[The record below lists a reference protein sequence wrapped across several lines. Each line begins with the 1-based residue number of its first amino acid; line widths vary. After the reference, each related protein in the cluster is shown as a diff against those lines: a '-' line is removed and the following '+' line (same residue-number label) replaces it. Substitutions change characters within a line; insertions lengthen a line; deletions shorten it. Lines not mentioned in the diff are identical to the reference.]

1 MSLRINQNIEA
12 LTANRYLAQN
22 DLMLSKSIEK
32 LASGQKINSAA
43 DGPASLV
50 ISEGLRAQISSL
62 KQAAQNSEV
71 AASVIQTAEGAMD
84 EVSRLL
90 VNIRQRALAAANTG
104 VNDELVVAASQFEIQ
119 NALSSID
126 RIAQNTQFGSKPLLN
141 GTNPELEF
149 QIGAN
154 KGNTLKLALP
164 NITTDKLGNGSSD
177 KLGNDSSDKL
187 GNGSS
192 EDGSSSLA
200 EVDVRTPSGA
210 ASAIS
215 IVDKAINEIAS
226 SRGELG
232 ALQRSALQSN
242 LVSLRLDAENLSAA
256 ESIIRDADVA
266 MELAEFTRLQIMNQF
281 AVAQAAQA
289 NVLPRNL
296 LHLVQSQS

>member
-22 DLMLSKSIEK
+22 DEMLSKSIER
-32 LASGQKINSAA
+32 LASGQKINSAT
-43 DGPASLV
+43 DGPSSLV
-50 ISEGLRAQISSL
+50 ISESLRSQISSL
-62 KQAAQNSEV
+62 KEAAQNSEI
-71 AASVIQTAEGAMD
+71 AASVVQTAEGAMD

-90 VNIRQRALAAANTG
+90 VNIRQRAVAAANTG
-104 VNDELVVAASQFEIQ
+104 VNNELVVAASQSEIQ

-149 QIGAN
+149 QIGAD

-164 NITTDKLGNGSSD
+164 NITTDKLGIGSSD
-177 KLGNDSSDKL
+177 G
-187 GNGSS
+187 G
-192 EDGSSSLA
+192 SSLA
-200 EVDVRTPSGA
+200 EVDVSTPSGA

-226 SRGELG
+226 ARGELG

-281 AVAQAAQA
+281 AIAQAAQA

>member
-22 DLMLSKSIEK
+22 DAMLSKSIEK
-32 LASGQKINSAA
+32 LASGQKINSAT

-50 ISEGLRAQISSL
+50 ISENLRSQISSL
-62 KQAAQNSEV
+62 KEAAQNSEI
-71 AASVIQTAEGAMD
+71 AASVVQTAEGAMD

-90 VNIRQRALAAANTG
+90 VNIRQRAVAAANTG
-104 VNDELVVAASQFEIQ
+104 VNNELVVAASQSEIQ

-141 GTNPELEF
+141 GTNSELEF
-149 QIGAN
+149 QIGTD
-154 KGNTLKLALP
+154 KGNTIKLALP
-164 NITTDKLGNGSSD
+164 NITTDKLGIGSSD
-177 KLGNDSSDKL
+177 G
-187 GNGSS
+187 G
-192 EDGSSSLA
+192 SSLA

-215 IVDKAINEIAS
+215 IVDKAISEIAS

>member
-22 DLMLSKSIEK
+22 DAMLSKSVEK
-32 LASGQKINSAA
+32 LASGQKINSAT

-50 ISEGLRAQISSL
+50 ISENLRSQIGSL
-62 KQAAQNSEV
+62 KEAAQNSEI
-71 AASVIQTAEGAMD
+71 AASVVQTAEGAMD

-90 VNIRQRALAAANTG
+90 VDIRQRAVAAANTG
-104 VNDELVVAASQFEIQ
+104 VNNELVVAASQSEIQ

-149 QIGAN
+149 QIGAD

-164 NITTDKLGNGSSD
+164 NITTDKLGIGSSD
-177 KLGNDSSDKL
+177 G
-187 GNGSS
+187 G
-192 EDGSSSLA
+192 SSLA

-215 IVDKAINEIAS
+215 IVDKAISEIAS

>member
-22 DLMLSKSIEK
+22 DAMLSKSIEK
-32 LASGQKINSAA
+32 LASGQKINSAT

-50 ISEGLRAQISSL
+50 ISENLRSQISSL
-62 KQAAQNSEV
+62 KEAAQNSEI
-71 AASVIQTAEGAMD
+71 AASVVQTAEGAMD

-90 VNIRQRALAAANTG
+90 VNIRQRAVAAANTG
-104 VNDELVVAASQFEIQ
+104 VNNELVVAASQSEIQ

-149 QIGAN
+149 QIGAD

-164 NITTDKLGNGSSD
+164 NITTDKLGIGSSD
-177 KLGNDSSDKL
+177 G
-187 GNGSS
+187 G
-192 EDGSSSLA
+192 SSLA

-215 IVDKAINEIAS
+215 IVDKAISEIAS

>member
-22 DLMLSKSIEK
+22 DAMLSKSIEK
-32 LASGQKINSAA
+32 LASGQKINSAT

-50 ISEGLRAQISSL
+50 ISESLRSQISSL
-62 KQAAQNSEV
+62 KEAARNSEV
-71 AASVIQTAEGAMD
+71 AASVVQTAEGAMD

-90 VNIRQRALAAANTG
+90 VNIRQRAVAAANTG
-104 VNDELVVAASQFEIQ
+104 VNNELIVAASQSEIQ

-126 RIAQNTQFGSKPLLN
+126 RIAENTQFGSKPLLN
-141 GTNPELEF
+141 GTNSELEF
-149 QIGAN
+149 QIGAD
-154 KGNTLKLALP
+154 KGNTLKLVLP
-164 NITTDKLGNGSSD
+164 NITTDKLGI
-177 KLGNDSSDKL
+177 
-187 GNGSS
+187 GSS
-192 EDGSSSLA
+192 EAGNSSLA
-200 EVDVRTPSGA
+200 GVDVRTPSGA

-215 IVDKAINEIAS
+215 IVDKAISEIAS

-296 LHLVQSQS
+296 LHLVQAQS

>member
-22 DLMLSKSIEK
+22 DEMLSKSIER
-32 LASGQKINSAA
+32 LASGQKINSAT
-43 DGPASLV
+43 DGPSSLV
-50 ISEGLRAQISSL
+50 ISESLRSQISSL
-62 KQAAQNSEV
+62 KEAAQNSEI
-71 AASVIQTAEGAMD
+71 AASVVQTAEGAMD

-90 VNIRQRALAAANTG
+90 VNIRQRAVAAANTG
-104 VNDELVVAASQFEIQ
+104 VNNELVVAASQSEIQ

-149 QIGAN
+149 QIGAD

-164 NITTDKLGNGSSD
+164 NITTDKLGIGSSD
-177 KLGNDSSDKL
+177 G
-187 GNGSS
+187 G
-192 EDGSSSLA
+192 SSLA

-215 IVDKAINEIAS
+215 IVDKAISEIAS

>member
-22 DLMLSKSIEK
+22 DAMLSKSIEK
-32 LASGQKINSAA
+32 LASGQKINSAT

-50 ISEGLRAQISSL
+50 ISESLRSQIGSL
-62 KQAAQNSEV
+62 KEAAQNSEI
-71 AASVIQTAEGAMD
+71 AASVVQTAEAAMD

-90 VNIRQRALAAANTG
+90 VNIRQRAVAAANTG
-104 VNDELVVAASQFEIQ
+104 VNNELVVAASQSEIQ

-141 GTNPELEF
+141 GTNSELEF
-149 QIGAN
+149 QIGTD
-154 KGNTLKLALP
+154 KGNTIKLALP
-164 NITTDKLGNGSSD
+164 NITTDKLGIGSSD
-177 KLGNDSSDKL
+177 G
-187 GNGSS
+187 G
-192 EDGSSSLA
+192 SSLA

-215 IVDKAINEIAS
+215 IVDKAISEIAS

-242 LVSLRLDAENLSAA
+242 LISLRLDAENLSAA

>member
-12 LTANRYLAQN
+12 LTASRYLAQN
-22 DLMLSKSIEK
+22 DAMLSKSIEK
-32 LASGQKINSAA
+32 LASGQKINSAT

-50 ISEGLRAQISSL
+50 ISESLRSQISSL
-62 KQAAQNSEV
+62 KEAAQNSEV
-71 AASVIQTAEGAMD
+71 AASVVQTAEGAMD

-90 VNIRQRALAAANTG
+90 VNIRQRAVAAANTG
-104 VNDELVVAASQFEIQ
+104 VNNELVVAASQSEIQ

-149 QIGAN
+149 QIGAD

-164 NITTDKLGNGSSD
+164 NITTDKLGIS
-177 KLGNDSSDKL
+177 
-187 GNGSS
+187 SS
-192 EDGSSSLA
+192 EDGGSSLA

-215 IVDKAINEIAS
+215 IVDKAISEIAS

>member
-1 MSLRINQNIEA
+1 MSLRINQNIDA

-22 DLMLSKSIEK
+22 DAMLSKSIEK
-32 LASGQKINSAA
+32 LASGQKINSAT

-50 ISEGLRAQISSL
+50 ISESLRSQISSL
-62 KQAAQNSEV
+62 KEAAQNSEI
-71 AASVIQTAEGAMD
+71 AASVVQTAEGAMD

-90 VNIRQRALAAANTG
+90 VNIRQRAVAAANIG
-104 VNDELVVAASQFEIQ
+104 VNNELVVAASQSEIQ

-149 QIGAN
+149 QIGAD

-164 NITTDKLGNGSSD
+164 NITTDKLGI
-177 KLGNDSSDKL
+177 
-187 GNGSS
+187 GSS
-192 EDGSSSLA
+192 EDGDSSLA

-215 IVDKAINEIAS
+215 IVDKAIGEIAS

>member
-22 DLMLSKSIEK
+22 DAMLSKSIEK
-32 LASGQKINSAA
+32 LASGQKINSAT

-50 ISEGLRAQISSL
+50 ISENLRSQIGSL
-62 KQAAQNSEV
+62 KEAAQNSEI
-71 AASVIQTAEGAMD
+71 AASVVQTAEGAMD

-90 VNIRQRALAAANTG
+90 VNIRQRAVAAANTG
-104 VNDELVVAASQFEIQ
+104 VNNELVVAASQSEIQ

-141 GTNPELEF
+141 GTNSELEF
-149 QIGAN
+149 QIGTD
-154 KGNTLKLALP
+154 KGNTIKLALP
-164 NITTDKLGNGSSD
+164 NITTDKLGIGSSD
-177 KLGNDSSDKL
+177 G
-187 GNGSS
+187 G
-192 EDGSSSLA
+192 SSLA

-215 IVDKAINEIAS
+215 IVDKAISEIAS

-281 AVAQAAQA
+281 AVAQAAKA
-289 NVLPRNL
+289 NVLPTNL

>member
-177 KLGNDSSDKL
+177 KLGN
-187 GNGSS
+187 GSS

-296 LHLVQSQS
+296 LHLVQSQP

>member
-12 LTANRYLAQN
+12 LTASRYLAQN
-22 DLMLSKSIEK
+22 DAMLSKSIEK
-32 LASGQKINSAA
+32 LASGQKINSAT

-50 ISEGLRAQISSL
+50 ISESLRSQISSL
-62 KQAAQNSEV
+62 KEAAQNSEI
-71 AASVIQTAEGAMD
+71 AASVVQTAEGAMD

-90 VNIRQRALAAANTG
+90 VNIRQRAVAAANTG
-104 VNDELVVAASQFEIQ
+104 VNNELVVAASQSEIQ

-149 QIGAN
+149 QIGAD

-164 NITTDKLGNGSSD
+164 NITTEKLGIV
-177 KLGNDSSDKL
+177 
-187 GNGSS
+187 SS
-192 EDGSSSLA
+192 EDGGSSLA

-215 IVDKAINEIAS
+215 IVDKAISEIAS

>member
-1 MSLRINQNIEA
+1 
-12 LTANRYLAQN
+12 
-22 DLMLSKSIEK
+22 
-32 LASGQKINSAA
+32 
-43 DGPASLV
+43 
-50 ISEGLRAQISSL
+50 L
-62 KQAAQNSEV
+62 KEAAQNSEI
-71 AASVIQTAEGAMD
+71 AASVVQTAEGAMD

-90 VNIRQRALAAANTG
+90 VNIRQRAVAAANTG
-104 VNDELVVAASQFEIQ
+104 VNNELVVAASQSEIQ

-126 RIAQNTQFGSKPLLN
+126 RIAQNTQFGSKQLLN

-149 QIGAN
+149 QIGAD

-164 NITTDKLGNGSSD
+164 NITTDKLGI
-177 KLGNDSSDKL
+177 GN
-187 GNGSS
+187 S
-192 EDGSSSLA
+192 EDGGSSLA
-200 EVDVRTPSGA
+200 EVDVRTPLGA

-215 IVDKAINEIAS
+215 IVDKAISEIAI